1 MDINKLIDKY
11 LPDTEK
17 EFISILSA
25 FDDQIYEIYLVGG
38 AIRDILLGISPNEI
52 DIALKGSF
60 NTFLKELEKNNKVE
74 IIQVTEFGTAKINF
88 KGKLID
94 IANTRTEAYIPKG
107 SLPKINQLSVD
118 IENDLRRRDFTIN
131 SIAYCINNSNNNLI
145 DPNNGISD
153 IKQRLIRNI
162 HIESFSDDPTR
173 IFRAIKYSLRL
184 DFNIESKTLS
194 ELKSKLNLIN
204 NLSKYRILN
213 EIKKTL
219 DEKNPEKIINKLIQL
234 NIFRYFFDISKVN
247 INFNKSP
254 KGISNYEYLILY
266 FAYKD
271 EGKLPSYLNNF
282 DNSKSLAK
290 KVDNLK
296 NINHVVGYILKNNF
310 NDFPPELYIK
320 IHKIPMQ
327 LFNVFK
333 SFNNHEKIISRLIN
347 KLTNSKPLL
356 NFNDIKK
363 LGLKDA
369 KEIANLLLK
378 LEISKFNNQ
387 LISVKDEEDFI
398 KKLII

>member
-1 MDINKLIDKY
+1 MNINKLIDKY
-11 LPDTEK
+11 LPAAEK

-52 DIALKGSF
+52 DIALKGNF
-60 NTFLKELEKNNKVE
+60 NSFLKDLDKNSKVE
-74 IIQVTEFGTAKINF
+74 IIQVTEFGTSKINF
-88 KGKLID
+88 NGKLID

-118 IENDLRRRDFTIN
+118 IENDLQRRDFTIN
-131 SIAYCINNSNNNLI
+131 SLAYCINNSNNNLI
-145 DPNNGISD
+145 DPNNGLSD
-153 IKQRLIRNI
+153 IKHRLIRNI

-254 KGISNYEYLILY
+254 KDITNYEYLILY
-266 FAYKD
+266 FTYKD
-271 EGKLPSYLNNF
+271 EDKLPYYLNNF

-290 KVDNLK
+290 KVDHLK
-296 NINHVVGYILKNNF
+296 NINHVVRYIFK
-310 NDFPPELYIK
+310 NDFINLPPELYIK
-320 IHKIPMQ
+320 IHKIPKQ

-333 SFNNHEKIISRLIN
+333 SFNKDDKIISDLIS
-347 KLTNSKPLL
+347 KLTNSKPFL
-356 NFNDIKK
+356 NFNDIKN
-363 LGLKDA
+363 LGFKDA
-369 KEIANLLLK
+369 KEISNLLLK
-378 LEISKFNNQ
+378 LEIARFNNQ
-387 LISVKDEEDFI
+387 LFTVKDEENFI
-398 KKLII
+398 KKLFN

>member
-60 NTFLKELEKNNKVE
+60 NTFLKELEKNSKVE

-88 KGKLID
+88 NGKLID

-118 IENDLRRRDFTIN
+118 IENDLHRRDFTIN

-145 DPNNGISD
+145 DPNNGLSD

-162 HIESFSDDPTR
+162 HNESFSDDPTR

-184 DFNIESKTLS
+184 DFNIESKTSS
-194 ELKSKLNLIN
+194 ELKSKSNLIN

-213 EIKKTL
+213 EVKKSL

-266 FAYKD
+266 LTYKD
-271 EGKLPSYLNNF
+271 EGKLPNYLNNF
-282 DNSKSLAK
+282 DNSKSLVK
-290 KVDNLK
+290 KVDHIK
-296 NINHVVGYILKNNF
+296 NINHVVEYILKNDF
-310 NDFPPELYIK
+310 NDFP
-320 IHKIPMQ
+320 
-327 LFNVFK
+327 
-333 SFNNHEKIISRLIN
+333 HESH
-347 KLTNSKPLL
+347 
-356 NFNDIKK
+356 
-363 LGLKDA
+363 
-369 KEIANLLLK
+369 
-378 LEISKFNNQ
+378 
-387 LISVKDEEDFI
+387 
-398 KKLII
+398 KLIIPVSWNYCFNYRKHKK